1 MSNLQIESE
10 IIRLREIAKDSLQK
24 VLTFL
29 L

>member
-1 MSNLQIESE
+1 MSNLQIKSE
-10 IIRLREIAKDSLQK
+10 IIRLREIVKDSLQK